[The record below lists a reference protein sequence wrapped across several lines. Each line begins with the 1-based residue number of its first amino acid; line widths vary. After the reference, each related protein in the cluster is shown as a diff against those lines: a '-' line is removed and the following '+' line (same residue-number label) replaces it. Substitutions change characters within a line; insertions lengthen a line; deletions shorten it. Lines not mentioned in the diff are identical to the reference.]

1 MTQLHALVVYV
12 PESHLEEVLLAI
24 GDAGAGR
31 IGDYSHCFY
40 TSPGTGRFTPQP
52 GAQPFVGAVG
62 IALTASQGPVGGICA
77 GPAATLSLELWAGR
91 LRRGEYYR
99 ALAAAIRTGALI
111 GLIAVVVFIRS
122 RSWG

>member
-1 MTQLHALVVYV
+1 MLLDYGK
-12 PESHLEEVLLAI
+12 LEVAMPAVLQWLLGVLLGLI
-24 GDAGAGR
+24 V
-31 IGDYSHCFY
+31 
-40 TSPGTGRFTPQP
+40 
-52 GAQPFVGAVG
+52 VGAVG